1 MFKSIVQRSFKYLSV
16 KRVLVSILIATVV
29 IWNIVYPSGTWRYKI
44 TVNVETPEGLK
55 SGSAVREVYVADAPD
70 ILPEAHNSVK
80 LKGEA
85 VVVDLGA
92 RGVLF
97 APLNIDDYSIVFKT
111 FPIPG
116 EIGRAGGTTP
126 KGIRYFRSLKN
137 VNAVLPVNHYPRFVM
152 FKNINDPLTV
162 TPVLEYSDYDQN
174 LSPHRQKQSIKADHF
189 EELFGQGVRLKSVTI
204 EMTDEKITWSI
215 AQRLP
220 WLSQYFDKT
229 LDGQTTHTID
239 TNYPL
244 ANSLGSGSFSTRK
257 P

>member
-1 MFKSIVQRSFKYLSV
+1 MQRSFKYLSV
-16 KRVLVSILIATVV
+16 KLVLVSILIAAVV
-29 IWNIVYPSGTWRYKI
+29 IWKIVYPSGTWRYKI

-55 SGSAVREVYVADAPD
+55 SGSAVREVYVADGPA
-70 ILPEAHNSVK
+70 ILPGATGNAK
-80 LKGEA
+80 FKGEA

-92 RGVLF
+92 RGLLF
-97 APLNIDDYSIVFKT
+97 APLDREDYYIVFEA

-116 EIGRAGGTTP
+116 MRGGGGLESV
-126 KGIRYFRSLKN
+126 GIRYYRSLKN
-137 VNAVLPVNHYPRFVM
+137 VNAVLPVNDYPNFVM

-220 WLSQYFDKT
+220 WLEHYHDKL